1 MHTPEQLA
9 EIRSAVVY
17 PDERAELGLLSVC
30 TALIAGI
37 SADPNPLDLSETSSS
52 H

>member
-1 MHTPEQLA
+1 MHSPEQLA
-9 EIRSAVVY
+9 EIRSALMY
-17 PDERAELGLLSVC
+17 PGETAELGLLSEC

-37 SADPNPLDLSETSSS
+37 SADPNPLDLRETLSS